1 MAKKKENGLEPVE
14 TEVVEEVVAE
24 EVVAEEATEEV
35 AVAAEK
41 PANTSKKAAI
51 GAAVKEW
58 ARKQMVTLKRKPQR
72 IPLLFISIV
81 SIIWLFW
88 LFTFSRT
95 ASRFSTIDYAGLSIF
110 VNTMLSIV
118 IIFLFLNAFPKR
130 KKPNIALVVL
140 IFVFMVAMIAMDV
153 LYYYEVHKFIY
164 IDKGV
169 NEAGLAS
176 APYAL
181 KSLTYAIAHIVLQ
194 GLSIIIF
201 ALFPVYK
208 KLLLKVNTAKE
219 VEGND
224 INETIDMVD

>member
-110 VNTMLSIV
+110 VNTMLSIL
-118 IIFLFLNAFPKR
+118 IIFLF
-130 KKPNIALVVL
+130 
-140 IFVFMVAMIAMDV
+140 
-153 LYYYEVHKFIY
+153 
-164 IDKGV
+164 
-169 NEAGLAS
+169 
-176 APYAL
+176 
-181 KSLTYAIAHIVLQ
+181 
-194 GLSIIIF
+194 
-201 ALFPVYK
+201 
-208 KLLLKVNTAKE
+208 
-219 VEGND
+219 
-224 INETIDMVD
+224 